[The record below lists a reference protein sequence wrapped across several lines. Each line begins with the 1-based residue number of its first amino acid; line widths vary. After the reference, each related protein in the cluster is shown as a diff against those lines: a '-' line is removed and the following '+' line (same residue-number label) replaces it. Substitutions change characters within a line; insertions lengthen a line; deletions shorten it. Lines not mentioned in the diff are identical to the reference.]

1 MTPAARI
8 LAAADILDQISSS
21 SRPAETILKD
31 WGRQNRY
38 AGAKDRRAIAD
49 RVYQCLR
56 AKARLGR
63 LMGSDTGRALV
74 LGALAL
80 QDGLELSEIE
90 SLFSG
95 EGYGPKPLDSQEREH
110 LIGAEGDA
118 PQWLK
123 IGLPEFVVERFKATY
138 GESWLAEAE
147 ALMQPRAPIDL
158 RISGDRNL
166 LMQAMRTLGYKP
178 EFTPFSTLGLRL
190 PSEPPPNIRALP
202 AFANGGIE
210 IQDEG
215 SQIAAAL
222 TGAMPL
228 ETIIDYCAGG
238 GGKTMAMLGATQ
250 GQAKI
255 IACDIDQTRLNNIKP
270 RLNRAGFDA
279 ELRLIGADG
288 EGLEDFVGRADRVVV
303 DAPCSGSGVWRRRP
317 ETAHNLKLT
326 DVENLHQTQMAIL
339 DRAALLVKPNGFLI
353 YITCSVLPD
362 ENESTVDLFES
373 HHPEFKPF
381 VIAEALRRDLIS
393 DEGWSRISTLSKSSQ
408 RLRLSPYSTNTDG
421 FFIAMYE
428 KKA

>member
-178 EFTPFSTLGLRL
+178 EFTIYFYFRPIFIL
-190 PSEPPPNIRALP
+190 IR
-202 AFANGGIE
+202 
-210 IQDEG
+210 
-215 SQIAAAL
+215 
-222 TGAMPL
+222 M
-228 ETIIDYCAGG
+228 
-238 GGKTMAMLGATQ
+238 
-250 GQAKI
+250 
-255 IACDIDQTRLNNIKP
+255 IKKDKS
-270 RLNRAGFDA
+270 L
-279 ELRLIGADG
+279 
-288 EGLEDFVGRADRVVV
+288 
-303 DAPCSGSGVWRRRP
+303 
-317 ETAHNLKLT
+317 
-326 DVENLHQTQMAIL
+326 
-339 DRAALLVKPNGFLI
+339 
-353 YITCSVLPD
+353 SV
-362 ENESTVDLFES
+362 
-373 HHPEFKPF
+373 
-381 VIAEALRRDLIS
+381 
-393 DEGWSRISTLSKSSQ
+393 
-408 RLRLSPYSTNTDG
+408 
-421 FFIAMYE
+421 
-428 KKA
+428 